1 MSETTVETVA
11 IDGPWFED
19 LERGLEFTAPS
30 ITLTQGHA
38 AIYQA
43 MFGDR
48 LRLPL
53 DHELSG
59 RITGREAPLAH
70 PLLAINVAIGQTTWA
85 TQRVK
90 ANLFYRGLS
99 LLAMVHLGDTLTTRS
114 RIVARRRNR
123 EQPGRE
129 PTGIAVLEMTTVNQ
143 HGEPVL
149 HFWRAPMLP
158 CRGSAPEGW
167 RNDDP
172 AAFEAMP
179 PVEPGTLD
187 GPIAQWSA
195 AALAS
200 MSLSAPAPREGVRYR
215 IEARDTV
222 TLAPELVRLTLNMA
236 MAHLDPGR
244 AYLGE
249 RLAYGGHVI
258 SMAFAQAVRALPDLI
273 APMAWERCD
282 HLAPVREGD
291 RLRSEVTVLA
301 ITRRDA
307 ATAWLRLR
315 IEAHASRGQPE
326 EETRVLDWTL
336 IALARA

>member
-1 MSETTVETVA
+1 MNGIPVETVA
-11 IDGPWFED
+11 VEGPWFED
-19 LERGLEFTAPS
+19 LGRGLEFTAPS
-30 ITLTQGHA
+30 VTITEGHA

-53 DHELSG
+53 DHELSR
-59 RITGREAPLAH
+59 RITGREAPFAH

-99 LLAMVHLGDTLTTRS
+99 LQAMVHLGDTLTTHS
-114 RIVARRRNR
+114 RVVALRRNR

-143 HGEPVL
+143 HGQRVL
-149 HFWRAPMLP
+149 HCWRAPMLP
-158 CRGSAPEGW
+158 CRGSAPDGW

-172 AAFEAMP
+172 AAFETMPATDLDALGVPFDEWRTSAM
-179 PVEPGTLD
+179 T
-187 GPIAQWSA
+187 
-195 AALAS
+195 
-200 MSLSAPAPREGVRYR
+200 LSAPAVREGVRYR
-215 IEARDTV
+215 VEARDTV

-273 APMAWERCD
+273 APVAWERCD

-301 ITRRDA
+301 VTRRDA
-307 ATAWLRLR
+307 TTAWLRLR
-315 IEAHASRGQPE
+315 IEACASHGQPE

-336 IALARA
+336 IALARI

>member
-1 MSETTVETVA
+1 MSGIPPDTLDVE
-11 IDGPWFED
+11 GPWFED
-19 LERGLEFTAPS
+19 LERGLGFTAPS
-30 ITLTQGHA
+30 ITITEGHA

-43 MFGDR
+43 IFGDR

-53 DHELSG
+53 DHELSR
-59 RITGREAPLAH
+59 RITGHERPLAH

-99 LLAMVHLGDTLTTRS
+99 LQTMVHLGDTLTTHS
-114 RIVARRRNR
+114 RIVALRRNR
-123 EQPGRE
+123 AQPGRE

-143 HGEPVL
+143 HAQPVL

-167 RNDDP
+167 HDDELSLYDARP
-172 AAFEAMP
+172 PIDLAALGVPFAR
-179 PVEPGTLD
+179 
-187 GPIAQWSA
+187 WSA
-195 AALAS
+195 TALAA
-200 MSLSAPAPREGVRYR
+200 MSPSAPAARADVRYR
-215 IEARDTV
+215 IDARDTV

-273 APMAWERCD
+273 APVAWERCE

-291 RLRSEVTVLA
+291 RLRSEVTVLT

-307 ATAWLRLR
+307 TTTWLQLR
-315 IEAHASRGQPE
+315 IEAFASHDQPE
-326 EETRVLDWTL
+326 VEARVLDWTL
-336 IALARA
+336 VALARG